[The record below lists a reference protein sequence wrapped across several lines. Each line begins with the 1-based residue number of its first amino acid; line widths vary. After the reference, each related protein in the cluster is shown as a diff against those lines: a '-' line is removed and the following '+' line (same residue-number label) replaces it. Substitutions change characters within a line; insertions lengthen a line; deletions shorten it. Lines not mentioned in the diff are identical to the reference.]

1 MANSSF
7 VLGLALVYFPLVL
20 WLARR
25 LPGER
30 WQIMAAI
37 PVAREGSGWQG
48 RNLTFYGLLT
58 AAAIM
63 LGVSIFLLLLAAVGM
78 PLWRG
83 LALVSAIG
91 GAAVIAS
98 GVVARVV
105 EGKKNTF
112 TVAGGAAVGLYLT
125 PPVVWLFERGFGT
138 GIGMMP
144 VLAALA
150 VAYILGE
157 GVGRLA
163 CLSFG
168 CCYGKPLSQLGPRL
182 RRLFAPF
189 ACAYQGETKKIVY
202 ASGLAGEPVAPIQAL
217 TSLLYGGMGLAGI
230 YLFLEGRF
238 AAAFGLTAIFALAW
252 RILSEQLRADFRG
265 ESKLTAYQRLGLIN
279 IICCLALLR
288 LLPAPAAPLPVDLTV
303 GLAVLWQPG
312 LLLLLQ
318 GLWLALFL
326 HFGLSRVTAATLA
339 FHVRRDQV

>member
-1 MANSSF
+1 MANLSF

-37 PVAREGSGWQG
+37 PVTREGSGWQG

-58 AAAIM
+58 AAAIL
-63 LGVSIFLLLLAAVGM
+63 LGVSLFLLLLAAAGM

-83 LALVSAIG
+83 LALALAIG

-98 GVVARVV
+98 GVVARLV

-125 PPVVWLFERGFGT
+125 PPVVWLFARGFGT

-150 VAYILGE
+150 IAYILGE

-168 CCYGKPLSQLGPRL
+168 CCYGKPLSQLGPQL

-202 ASGLAGEPVAPIQAL
+202 AAGLAGEPVVPIQAL
-217 TSLLYGGMGLAGI
+217 TSLLYGGAGLAGV
-230 YLFLEGRF
+230 YLFLAGNF
-238 AAAFGLTAIFALAW
+238 SAAFALTAIFALVW

-279 IICCLALLR
+279 IGCCLALLW
-288 LLPAPAAPLPVDLTV
+288 LLPTPAAPLPVDLAA
-303 GLAVLWQPG
+303 GLAALWQPG

-326 HFGLSRVTAATLA
+326 HFGFSRVTAATLA
-339 FHVRRDQV
+339 FHVRRDQI